1 MIQHNPQVQ
10 QEIMKLAGSCFQLSK
25 PGLQINFKLY
35 NHTEEV
41 SIYIYFGGYQHAKRD
56 WEKRTLAIVVPFG
69 KSVSQ
74 LVARLQEAQRELISA
89 IHGGRTV

>member
-1 MIQHNPQVQ
+1 MVQNSPQVQ
-10 QEIMKLAGSCFQLSK
+10 QEIMKLAGSCFLFSK

-41 SIYIYFGGYQHAKRD
+41 RVYVYFGGYQHAKKD
-56 WEKRTLAIVVPFG
+56 WENRTVAIVVPFG

-74 LVARLQEAQRELISA
+74 LVARLQEAQRQLSQVIN
-89 IHGGRTV
+89 GGRTV

>member
-1 MIQHNPQVQ
+1 MVQ
-10 QEIMKLAGSCFQLSK
+10 NSPEVQKEILKLAASCFQLSK
-25 PGLQINFKLY
+25 PNHQINFKLY

-41 SIYIYFGGYQHAKRD
+41 RVYVYFGGYQHAKKD